1 MERRIVPQRIWVS
14 LLGAAVCG
22 CHTTKPHTTSCQYT
36 PWPSEAA
43 AVDRQLLLD
52 PLNQQARNGDVLNS
66 TMFTHHFKDNTEEEG
81 PNGTLKRKATP
92 TPSSE
97 LLLSGKNLMHRL
109 SRSQPSGT
117 EWRLFVEVAR
127 DVDVKPKLE
136 LAKTRTTF
144 ADLNRKR
151 VEEVIEYAQSLRPD
165 LIVRVD
171 LIDPNPVGMSAREA
185 QYGVL
190 KHTSVIQGTIL
201 TDKYAGDSSSIAEIA
216 PPPAFDEKS
225 VPSSAPGALSPG
237 GS

>member
-1 MERRIVPQRIWVS
+1 MERRIVPQRIWVG

-22 CHTTKPHTTSCQYT
+22 CHTTKSHTTSCRYP
-36 PWPSEAA
+36 PWPVEAA
-43 AVDRQLLLD
+43 AVDRQLLLE

-66 TMFTHHFKDNTEEEG
+66 TMFNHHFKDNTEEKG
-81 PNGTLKRKATP
+81 PNGTVRRKATP
-92 TPSSE
+92 TPDSQ

-127 DVDVKPKLE
+127 DVDVKPKEE
-136 LAKTRTTF
+136 LAKARATF
-144 ADLNRKR
+144 MDLNRKR
-151 VEEVIEYAQSLRPD
+151 VEEVTEYAQSLRPD

-190 KHTSVIQGTIL
+190 KHTSVIQGTIQ
-201 TDKYAGDSSSIAEIA
+201 TDKYAGENSIAEF
-216 PPPAFDEKS
+216 PPPPSFDEKA
-225 VPSSAPGALSPG
+225 VPSNAPGALSPG

>member
-1 MERRIVPQRIWVS
+1 MERRIVPQRIWVG
-14 LLGAAVCG
+14 LLSAAVCG
-22 CHTTKPHTTSCQYT
+22 CHTTKPHTTSCQYP
-36 PWPSEAA
+36 PWPAEAA
-43 AVDRQLLLD
+43 TVDRQLLLD

-66 TMFTHHFKDNTEEEG
+66 TMFNHHFKDITEEEG
-81 PNGTLKRKATP
+81 PNATLKRKATP
-92 TPSSE
+92 TPTSE

-109 SRSQPSGT
+109 ARSKPSGT

-127 DVDVKPKLE
+127 DVDVKPKQ
-136 LAKTRTTF
+136 AKTQTTF
-144 ADLNRKR
+144 VDLNRKR
-151 VEEVIEYAQSLRPD
+151 VEEVTEYAQSLRPD

-171 LIDPNPVGMSAREA
+171 LIDPSPVGMSAREA

-216 PPPAFDEKS
+216 PPPAFDEKA